1 MKKNKKTFLT
11 SVLYMAGLGL
21 LVGLGVGFIFD
32 KLNIG
37 GLIEVL
43 SRFLSQN
50 ILALT
55 IGLCSIFSVS
65 SLYFYMKAKK
75 EIENGLREDG
85 FIETKY
91 IDYANAMRN
100 AGSFTLLSLIIIIY
114 NEMKKSSDPLKNT
127 LIILVILFVFTAINS
142 ILSYLTYK
150 LVRKIE
156 PERKTEVFDFFF
168 DRKFMA
174 ESDER
179 DKLKYYKKGYL
190 AFKRML
196 MCQFV
201 MIIIL
206 FSSALYENISPIIAL
221 IVLIPCLVG
230 VLTNGFA
237 GEKND

>member
-21 LVGLGVGFIFD
+21 VVGFGVGFIFN

-50 ILALT
+50 ILVLT
-55 IGLCSIFSVS
+55 IGLCSIFAVFG
-65 SLYFYMKAKK
+65 LYFYIKAKK
-75 EIENGLREDG
+75 EVEDGLREDG

-91 IDYANAMRN
+91 IDYANAMRD
-100 AGSFTLLSLIIIIY
+100 AGLFTLLSLIIIIY
-114 NEMKKSSDPLKNT
+114 NEMKKSSNPLKNT
-127 LIILVILFVFTAINS
+127 LIILVILFVFTSIYS
-142 ILSYLTYK
+142 ILSYLNYK
-150 LVRKIE
+150 LVRIIE
-156 PERKTEVFDFFF
+156 PERKTEIFDFFF
-168 DRKFMA
+168 DSKFMA

-190 AFKRML
+190 AYKRML

-206 FSSALYENISPIIAL
+206 FCSALYENISPIIAL

-230 VLTNGFA
+230 VFTNGFA
-237 GEKND
+237 GEKL